1 MVDSLVARPMDN
13 GLMLYDSE
21 TDVVHVLNITAG
33 IIYESYRQGLDL
45 RCIRQRL
52 CEKYVIAE
60 HADIDADIRS
70 SIDEMQKYG
79 LL

>member
-1 MVDSLVARPMDN
+1 MPDSLVARPMEN

-21 TDVVHVLNITAG
+21 TDAVHVLNFTAG
-33 IIYESYRQGLDL
+33 IIYESYRQGLDF
-45 RCIRQRL
+45 RFIRQKLR
-52 CEKYVIAE
+52 EKYVITE
-60 HADIDADIRS
+60 HTDIDADIRS